1 MPTPSLADYKTPRP
15 WLMLGAFLL
24 IVVGVSTLIGT
35 QSVPGAWYDALEK
48 PFFNPP
54 SWVFGPVWTALYV
67 LIAIAGWRIWMIE
80 PASRAM
86 RAWFAQM
93 LVNWAWS
100 PVFFLGELLWGALAV
115 IVVML
120 ALIVTFIVL
129 ARKIDRI
136 AAWLFVPYLAWV
148 SFATLLNLS
157 IAVLN

>member
-1 MPTPSLADYKTPRP
+1 
-15 WLMLGAFLL
+15 MLGAFLL